1 MRLPPFRKPN
11 IMKLGWYSDLDAI
24 ERRTYWAC
32 FAGFGLDSMDTTIY
46 ALVIPALI
54 TTLGLTKPEA
64 GYLATAALVG
74 AAVGGWGAGILA
86 DRIGRVRI
94 LQITILWVAVCT
106 ASAAFADSFA
116 QLFVIRFLQGL
127 GYGGEAAVGGVLI
140 SEVVRPALRG
150 RVAASVQ
157 SSYAVGYAISVGL
170 LPVIASLFPEEI
182 GWRVFFA
189 LGIIPAFLVFF
200 IRRLVPE
207 SGVYA
212 EAKAAQAKGA
222 EAPPFWAIFSRTHLR
237 RTAAAAIM
245 STGIFGGAYT
255 MITWLPTYLR
265 TALGLSV
272 TTSAGYL
279 AMNILGSLVGPL
291 CYGLLSDRIGRR
303 PAFMAFL
310 VLQAIN
316 AGIYLL
322 APIGPDLTILLSFF
336 LGAFQGALASGMLPT
351 FAELFPTGIRAS
363 GQGFCLSGG
372 RGFGSVVPA
381 TVGMLAATLPLGTAM
396 GVCALCSY
404 ALAFCAAIALPETI
418 GADLNAVE
426 PAAEV
431 PAGERPLSQPSEH
444 QA

>member
-1 MRLPPFRKPN
+1 MR
-11 IMKLGWYSDLDAI
+11 LGWYSELDAV

-32 FAGFGLDSMDTTIY
+32 FAGFGLDSMDSTIY

-54 TTLGLTKPEA
+54 ATIGLTKPEA

-94 LQITILWVAVCT
+94 LQLTIFWVAICT
-106 ASAAFADSFA
+106 LAAAFASGFNT
-116 QLFVIRFLQGL
+116 LFIIRFLQGL

-157 SSYAVGYAISVGL
+157 SSYAIGYAVSVAL
-170 LPVIASLFPEEI
+170 LPVISSLFPDDI

-189 LGIIPAFLVFF
+189 IGLLPAFLVFF

-207 SGVYA
+207 SGVYKQSQEQGVA
-212 EAKAAQAKGA
+212 
-222 EAPPFWAIFSRTHLR
+222 APPFWEIFKPEHLR
-237 RTAAAAIM
+237 RTLPAVIM

-265 TALGLSV
+265 TALNMTV
-272 TTSAGYL
+272 TTSTGYL
-279 AMNILGSLVGPL
+279 ALNILGSLVGPL
-291 CYGLLSDRIGRR
+291 CYGWLSDRIGRR
-303 PAFMAFL
+303 PAFMTFL
-310 VLQAIN
+310 VAQSIN

-322 APIGPDLTILLSFF
+322 APIGANTTIVLSFF

-351 FAELFPTGIRAS
+351 FAELFPTRIRAN

-372 RGFGSVVPA
+372 RGFGSVVPS
-381 TVGMLAATLPLGTAM
+381 TVGLLAATHPLGLAM
-396 GVCALCSY
+396 GSCALVSY
-404 ALAFCAAIALPETI
+404 AVAFFAAIALPETS
-418 GADLNAVE
+418 GTDLSGE
-426 PAAEV
+426 KPAK
-431 PAGERPLSQPSEH
+431 
-444 QA
+444 

>member
-1 MRLPPFRKPN
+1 
-11 IMKLGWYSDLDAI
+11 MKLGWYSDLDPV

-54 TTLGLTKPEA
+54 ATLGLTRPEA
-64 GYLATAALVG
+64 GYLATAALAG

-94 LQITILWVAVCT
+94 LQITILWVALCT
-106 ASAAFADSFA
+106 ASAAFADGFA

-150 RVAASVQ
+150 RVAASIQ

-170 LPVIASLFPEEI
+170 LPVIASLFPEEV

-189 LGIIPAFLVFF
+189 LGIIPAVLVFF

-212 EAKAAQAKGA
+212 EAKANRAQGIG
-222 EAPPFWAIFSRTHLR
+222 APPFWAIFSRGHLR
-237 RTAAAAIM
+237 RTAAAAVM

-310 VLQAIN
+310 VLQSIN

-322 APIGPDLTILLSFF
+322 APIGATLTILLSFF

-351 FAELFPTGIRAS
+351 FAELFPTSIRAN
-363 GQGFCLSGG
+363 GQGFCLGGG

-381 TVGMLAATLPLGTAM
+381 TVGLLAATLPLGTAM
-396 GVCALCSY
+396 GACALCSY
-404 ALAFCAAIALPETI
+404 AVAFCAAIALPETI
-418 GADLNAVE
+418 GADLHAVAPAEDAEGGRDSPASE
-426 PAAEV
+426 PLR
-431 PAGERPLSQPSEH
+431 PA
-444 QA
+444 

>member
-1 MRLPPFRKPN
+1 MR
-11 IMKLGWYSDLDAI
+11 LGWYGDLNPL

-32 FAGFGLDSMDTTIY
+32 FAGFGLDSMDSTIY

-54 TTLGLTKPEA
+54 ATLGLTRPEA
-64 GYLATAALVG
+64 GTLATAALVG
-74 AAVGGWGAGILA
+74 AAVGGWGGGILA
-86 DRIGRVRI
+86 DRIGRVRV
-94 LQITILWVAVCT
+94 LQFTILWVALCT
-106 ASAAFADSFA
+106 FAAAFSGGFGTLLA
-116 QLFVIRFLQGL
+116 VRFLQGL

-157 SSYAVGYAISVGL
+157 SSYAVGYAVSVGL
-170 LPVIASLFPEEI
+170 LPVIAALFPEDV

-189 LGIIPAFLVFF
+189 IGILPAGLVFL

-207 SGVYA
+207 SGVYRA
-212 EAKAAQAKGA
+212 MRAAHDD
-222 EAPPFWAIFSRTHLR
+222 APPPWTIFAGPHLR
-237 RTAAAAIM
+237 RTVAAALM

-265 TALGLSV
+265 TALGLTV

-291 CYGLLSDRIGRR
+291 LYGWLSDRIGRR
-303 PAFMAFL
+303 YAFMGFL
-310 VLQAIN
+310 VLQSIN
-316 AGIYLL
+316 AGLYLL
-322 APIGPDLTILLSFF
+322 APIGAATTVVLSFF

-351 FAELFPTGIRAS
+351 FAELFPTDIRAN

-381 TVGMLAATLPLGTAM
+381 TVGLLAATHPLGAAM
-396 GVCALCSY
+396 GTCALCAY
-404 ALAFCAAIALPETI
+404 ALAFLAALALPETI
-418 GADLNAVE
+418 GADLSGASR
-426 PAAEV
+426 
-431 PAGERPLSQPSEH
+431 AGD
-444 QA
+444 AGA